1 MSGEPAGPAWLVAL
15 RWEAPAGWVPPDGG
29 VVARVVGRRRGLSV
43 VATEFDG
50 GVYGVRVQA
59 NRPRAVAA
67 LEAVLVALLDVE
79 PAIPLSRSV
88 FVLVEPVS

>member
-1 MSGEPAGPAWLVAL
+1 MDGPAWRVVL

-29 VVARVVGRRRGLSV
+29 AVVRVVGGRRGLSV

-59 NRPRAVAA
+59 SRPRAMAA

-79 PAIPLSRSV
+79 PAIPLSRSR